1 MNIKLIFLAFIF
13 LVLNACDINREI
25 MKYKVSKIDKIYK
38 IDADWDKMPWKDMAP
53 LYLSEFMGDKP
64 EHFPQ
69 TQAKIAYDDSSMFV
83 IFKVAD
89 QYIKAI
95 HDKNQ
100 DPVYK
105 DSCVEFFF
113 SPGEDSNEGYF
124 NLEMNCGGTILFHH
138 QKKPGVGS
146 KLISTTHID
155 QIEVAHSLP
164 KIVNSEIEKRTTWVV
179 EYRIPFSVLTD
190 YHHFSLPKKGTIWRA
205 NLYKCADDTS
215 HPHWLTWAPV
225 DHPKPNFHL
234 PEFFGWLDFE

>member
-1 MNIKLIFLAFIF
+1 MQLDIKFNFMNIKLIFLAFIF
-13 LVLNACDINREI
+13 LVLNACDMNREI
-25 MKYKVSKIDKIYK
+25 MKYKVSKTDKIHE
-38 IDADWDKMPWKDMAP
+38 INADWDKMPWKEMAP
-53 LYLSEFMGDKP
+53 LNLSEFMGDKP

-69 TQAKIAYDDSSMFV
+69 TQAKIAYDDSSIFV
-83 IFKVAD
+83 IFRVAD
-89 QYIKAI
+89 QYIRAI

-138 QKKPGVGS
+138 QKKPGIGS
-146 KLISTTHID
+146 KLIITPHID

-164 KIVNSEIEKRTTWVV
+164 KIVNPEIEKRITWVV

-190 YHHFSLPKKGTIWRA
+190 YHHFSFPKKVPLRKQVCTQFFLTRA
-205 NLYKCADDTS
+205 YY
-215 HPHWLTWAPV
+215 
-225 DHPKPNFHL
+225 
-234 PEFFGWLDFE
+234 